1 MLKVIGGAKEGK
13 FKATASGTLPNGKPV
28 VVNSDGTVSVVSS
41 TGENVTQAVGSASIF
56 ESASTK
62 AGAGVFDSANNKVVI
77 SYRDEGNNNYGTAV
91 VGTIDDTTITFG
103 SPVVFATED
112 TAGNFP
118 IAGTFDSSNNKV
130 VFAYQAGSSAGKAVV
145 GTVSGTSI
153 SFGSPVTFHSSRSF
167 DVCATFDT
175 TNNKVVIGFRSNSQS
190 EYGRAIVGTV
200 SGTSISFGTSVVFN
214 SAYSGNISCCFS
226 PDAGKVV
233 FAYRDEGASNYGKA
247 IVGTVSGTSI
257 SYGSE
262 ATFLSFSCE
271 GTNSVYDTTSNKVVV
286 GYKKRNNS
294 TNKVF
299 GAIVGTIS
307 GTSISFGTRSDS
319 TTQMFA
325 ERLGICYDSVA
336 DKTVFVVYQNS
347 SPYPVLAFLGTVS
360 GTSITLS
367 SSISINASGDSSG
380 SIPSAVFDSNKIR
393 NVISFADSANSSYGT
408 SKVLRNAYIGPNLT
422 AENYIGISSG
432 GAVADTQNATVDII
446 GTVNS
451 DQTGLTTGEEYYV
464 QSDGTLSTTADDP
477 SVLAGTAI
485 SATKLVVKT

>member
-1 MLKVIGGAKEGK
+1 MRIIGNDPN
-13 FKATASGTLPNGKPV
+13 TPRQTQRVASGTLPNGKPV
-28 VVNSDGTVSVVSS
+28 VVNADGTVSVVSA
-41 TGENVTQAVGSASIF
+41 TGEDVTQALGSAEVF
-56 ESASTK
+56 ESAATT
-62 AGAGVFDSANNKVVI
+62 AGAGVFDSTNKKVVI
-77 SYRDEGNNNYGTAV
+77 SYRDNDNSGYGTAV
-91 VGTIDDTTITFG
+91 VGTVDDTAITFG
-103 SPVVFATED
+103 SPVVFSSED

-118 IAGTFDSSNNKV
+118 IAGAFDTSTDKV

-167 DVCATFDT
+167 DVCATFDS

-262 ATFLSFSCE
+262 ATFLSVSCE

-286 GYKKRNNS
+286 CYKKRNNS
-294 TNKVF
+294 TNKTF
-299 GAIVGTIS
+299 GAVVGTIS
-307 GTSISFGTRSDS
+307 GTSISFGSLSDTS
-319 TTQMFA
+319 TQVVG
-325 ERLGICYDSVA
+325 ERFGICYDSVA
-336 DKTVFVVYQNS
+336 DKTVFTLHQNS

-367 SSISINASGDSSG
+367 SSISITAAGDSSYAV
-380 SIPSAVFDSNKIR
+380 SSAVFDSNKVR
-393 NVISFADSANSSYGT
+393 NVISYRDGNNSNYGT
-408 SKVLRNAYIGPNLT
+408 SKVLRNAYTGPNLT
-422 AENYIGISSG
+422 AENYIGIAKSG
-432 GAVADTQNATVDII
+432 AADGDGVVVNTQGNVDT
-446 GTVNS
+446 G
-451 DQTGLTTGEEYYV
+451 QTGLTAGQSYYV
-464 QSDGTLSTTADDP
+464 QTDGTLSTTAGDP
-477 SVLAGTAI
+477 SVFAGTAV
-485 SATKLVVKT
+485 SSTKLIVKG